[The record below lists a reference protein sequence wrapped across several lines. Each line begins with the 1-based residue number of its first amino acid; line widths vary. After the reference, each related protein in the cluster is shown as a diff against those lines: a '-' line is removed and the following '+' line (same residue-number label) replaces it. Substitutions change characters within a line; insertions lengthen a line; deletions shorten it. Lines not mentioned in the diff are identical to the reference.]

1 MRKISTR
8 TSTLALA
15 LAALGFVALL
25 GAPSA
30 QAQEIPQPITRPC
43 KHPCLNKIQFANAPR
58 LDSIELHARI
68 VPISSIDPASEPF
81 TLELSDPNGVLF
93 TITLNPG
100 DITTTNGGKRW
111 LYRNPAAKTAG
122 GIYRLS
128 IAPRHDVNE
137 GYRVDILAY
146 GDLSAATDPNIST
159 FIVVG
164 GDSFFDNG
172 PWTPHKNGWVRD
184 FTP

>member
-1 MRKISTR
+1 MDRLPKKIVI
-8 TSTLALA
+8 LALVMLG
-15 LAALGFVALL
+15 LATLLVA
-25 GAPSA
+25 APSR
-30 QAQEIPQPITRPC
+30 AQEIPQPISRPC
-43 KHPCLNKIQFANAPR
+43 KHPCPNKIKFANAPR

-68 VPISSIDPASEPF
+68 VPISSIDPASEPV
-81 TLELSDPNGVLF
+81 TVELSDPNGVLF
-93 TITLNPG
+93 TATLNPG
-100 DITTTNGGKRW
+100 DIKTTNGGKRW

-137 GYRVDILAY
+137 GYRVDVLAY

-172 PWTPHKNGWVRD
+172 PWTPHKNGWMRD